1 MKTTT
6 NLEARVM
13 NRLQELENGQTV
25 KELAEYLGGSEGK
38 ILVLLAPYV
47 REGYT
52 RKSESGWRL
61 VRDKK

>member
-1 MKTTT
+1 
-6 NLEARVM
+6 M

-38 ILVLLAPYV
+38 ILVVLAPYV

-52 RKSESGWRL
+52 GKSESGWRL